1 MARYSPF
8 TGGPAATDVSG
19 LFAQFDS
26 GAIARG
32 VASAGQSIGNALAQ
46 RYAQAAQDKK
56 DASLTD
62 TFIQGDGGEEMLNY
76 LNIDKDDYKNF
87 NNSEKA
93 GLFKNYQNALTTK
106 KISNEIAAQRAAAE
120 DKVRIEK
127 SDAFLVDSIRDIRT
141 APNAEELNKRLET
154 KLKSGVLTGKDALQ
168 LEESYLEVLDRI
180 TPDATPKYVLG
191 GDFVQLGKTLVP
203 NPSRK
208 VSGFSS
214 TIGKIYSDRQRLESQ
229 LSALEQDPTQGNT
242 LTLDKAEQMRSDLQ
256 KQIETFDLAIQKSST
271 PSGTSLEVGKD
282 GRLIFKTGNVSGK
295 TISTTTDL
303 QKNQIALQ
311 KTVKHLEYARSLFK
325 DEYVGLMGYLGSEWV
340 DKGLGSLPAQW
351 AKDMTNK
358 DRIKFRNAMQQFNI
372 MSEKIISAE
381 SRFTDKD
388 REYVQR
394 AQVDMTK
401 MFESPADARNK
412 MRELAANLSVRAVDM
427 AQEEGRDISELN
439 WVPPSTSV
447 QLFKTMRLNR
457 EEADKLLDAKFK
469 GLSKVLDIDVKD
481 KDFNE
486 DQVVADLIKEYNT
499 KMHTHELA
507 ELLEALFP
515 KEN

>member
-106 KISNEIAAQRAAAE
+106 KVSNEIAAQRAAAE
-120 DKVRIEK
+120 DKVRIEN

-191 GDFVQLGKTLVP
+191 GDFVQLGGTLHA

-256 KQIETFDLAIQKSST
+256 KQIETFDLAIKKSST

-282 GRLIFKTGNVSGK
+282 GRLIFKTGNVAGK
-295 TISTTTDL
+295 TIATTTDL
-303 QKNQIALQ
+303 QKQQIHLQ
-311 KTVKHLEYARSLFK
+311 QTVRQLEYARSLFE
-325 DEYVGLMGYLGSEWV
+325 DDYVGLFGYLGKKAV
-340 DKGLGSLPAQW
+340 DEGIGSLPFEWAQ
-351 AKDMTNK
+351 DMTDEK
-358 DRIKFRNAMQQFNI
+358 RIKFRNAMLTFNI
-372 MSEKIISAE
+372 MSEKIISGE
-381 SRFTDKD
+381 VRFTDQD
-388 REYVQR
+388 RKYVQQ

-401 MFESPADARNK
+401 AFQSPADARDK
-412 MRELAANLSVRAVDM
+412 MRELASALSVRAVTM
-427 AQEEGRDISELN
+427 AKEEGKDIGTIN